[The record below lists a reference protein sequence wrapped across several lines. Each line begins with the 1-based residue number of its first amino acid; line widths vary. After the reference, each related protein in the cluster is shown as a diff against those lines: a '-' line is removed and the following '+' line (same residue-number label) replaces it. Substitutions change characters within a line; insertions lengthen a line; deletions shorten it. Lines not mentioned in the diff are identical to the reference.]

1 MKIGLLILLVLSLVL
16 FPDGIRRSLAA
27 RPSIVSIGSILRF
40 NSTIGGVSVVAIQ
53 AALED
58 INSDSTILNGTT
70 LKVDMRDTNCD
81 DGFLGMVQALQYME
95 TDVIAII
102 GPQCSTI
109 AHIVSY
115 VANELRVPLMSFAS
129 DATLSSI
136 QFPFF
141 VRTAP
146 SDLYQMDAMAALVD
160 YYHWKIVTAIYVD
173 DDYGRNGIAALD
185 DALTQRRCKISYKVG
200 FPSNA
205 KKSDLINLLVSVSY
219 MESRVIILH
228 TGAGPGLKI
237 FSLANQLSMMG
248 NGYVWIATDWLSAYL
263 DANSSVPAETMYG
276 MQGVLTLRAHIP
288 NSKLK
293 SNLISK
299 WSRLSKKYNHSDL
312 RTSSY
317 AFYVYD
323 SVWAVARALD
333 AFFDDGGRISFSNDS
348 RLRDEVGG
356 TLHLE
361 AMSVFD
367 MGNNLL
373 DKIRKVN
380 FTGVS
385 GQVQFDASGDL
396 IHPAYDVINIIGNG
410 MRTVGYWSNYSR
422 LLSTVLPEV
431 LYSKPPNSSLANQ
444 HLYDV
449 IWPGQTAQKPRGWA
463 FPSSAKE
470 LKIGVPNRFS
480 FKEFVTKDN
489 VTGSMKGYCIDVF
502 TQALALL
509 PYPVTYKFIPFGS
522 DTENPSYDKL
532 VQMVEDNEFDAA
544 IGDIKI
550 TMNRTVTIDFTQ
562 PFIESGLVILAPV
575 KKHITNSWAFL
586 QPFTLEMWCITGLFF
601 LIVGVVVWVLEHR
614 INDEFRGSPREQ
626 IITIFWFS
634 FSTLFFAH
642 RENTMSTLGR
652 GVLIIWLFV
661 VLIIQSSYTAS
672 LTSIL
677 TVQQLDTSIRG
688 IDDLKTS
695 DDPIGFQ
702 VGTFAEEYM
711 VRELNISRS
720 RLRALDSP
728 EEYADAL
735 TRGPKKGGVMAIVD
749 ESPYVEL
756 FLSTYCKI
764 AVASSDFTSRGW
776 GFENGELQRIHD
788 KWLKLDEC
796 TADNTEFVD
805 SNQLRLESFWGLFL
819 ICGVACLIALLI
831 YFIIVVRKYLRHE
844 PLEGSLP
851 PEGPI
856 PPEEPIPPKRRP
868 KCSCR
873 KFISFLDHK
882 EPPKKKRSLSL
893 TPTTPGSNF
902 TVLEMERHARPVRN
916 ARIRESSAR
925 DPTTGSK
932 DPRFGWRPPI
942 GEERRPTRRR
952 RRKAGDGFTRKG
964 GGGGRVVTSASWR
977 WTCSGT
983 APPQTR
989 LAASADHSASS
1000 SRGAAIAS
1008 AAGGEISWVGGS
1020 PSVVRAGGL
1029 PLSAAAAAAAA
1040 A

>member
-1 MKIGLLILLVLSLVL
+1 MKIARLMLLVLSLVL
-16 FPDGIRRSLAA
+16 VPNGIYKSLAT
-27 RPSIVSIGSILRF
+27 RPSVVNIGSILRF
-40 NSTIGGVSVVAIQ
+40 NSTIGGVSLVAIR

-70 LKVDMRDTNCD
+70 LRVDMKDTNCD
-81 DGFLGMVQALQYME
+81 DGFLGMIEALQFME

-109 AHIVSY
+109 AHIISF
-115 VANELRVPLMSFAS
+115 VANELQVPLMSFAS

-141 VRTAP
+141 VRTCP
-146 SDLYQMDAMAALVD
+146 SDLYQMNAVAAIVD
-160 YYHWKIVTAIYVD
+160 YYRWKLVTAIYLD

-185 DALTQRRCKISYKVG
+185 DALTLRRCKISYKVG

-205 KKSDLINLLVSVSY
+205 KKSDFINLLVSVSY

-228 TGAGPGLKI
+228 TGAGPGFKI
-237 FSLANQLSMMG
+237 FSLANQLNMMG
-248 NGYVWIATDWLSAYL
+248 NGYVWIATDWLSAHL
-263 DANSSVPAETMYG
+263 DANSSVPAETIYG
-276 MQGVLTLRAHIP
+276 MQGVLTLRSHIP
-288 NSKLK
+288 NSKMK

-299 WSRLSKKYNHSDL
+299 WSRVSKMYNYSDL

-317 AFYVYD
+317 GFYVYD

-333 AFFDDGGRISFSNDS
+333 AFFDDGGKISFSNDS
-348 RLRDEVGG
+348 RLRDETGG

-361 AMSVFD
+361 AMSIFD
-367 MGNNLL
+367 MGDSLL
-373 DKIRKVN
+373 EKIKKVN

-385 GQVQFDASGDL
+385 GQVQFNAAGDL

-449 IWPGQTAQKPRGWA
+449 IWPGETAQKPRGWV
-463 FPSSAKE
+463 FPSNAKE

-502 TQALALL
+502 TQ
-509 PYPVTYKFIPFGS
+509 
-522 DTENPSYDKL
+522 
-532 VQMVEDNEFDAA
+532 MVEDNAFDAA
-544 IGDIKI
+544 IGDIAI
-550 TMNRTVTIDFTQ
+550 TMGRTLITDFTQ

-586 QPFTLEMWCITGLFF
+586 QPFTLQMWCVTGLFF

-614 INDEFRGSPREQ
+614 INDEFRGTPREQ
-626 IITIFWFS
+626 IMTIFWFS

-652 GVLIIWLFV
+652 VVLIIWLFV

-688 IDDLKTS
+688 IDDLKSS
-695 DDPIGFQ
+695 DYPIGFQ
-702 VGTFAEEYM
+702 VGSFSEDYM
-711 VRELNISRS
+711 VKELNISRS
-720 RLRALDSP
+720 RLIALGSP

-735 TRGPKKGGVMAIVD
+735 KRGPKKGGVSAIVD
-749 ESPYVEL
+749 ERPYVEL

-764 AVASSDFTSRGW
+764 AVAGSDFTSRGW
-776 GFENGELQRIHD
+776 GFAFPRDSPLQVDLSTAILSLSENGELQRIHD
-788 KWLKLDEC
+788 KWLRTGEC
-796 TADNTEFVD
+796 TDDTTQFVD

-819 ICGVACLIALLI
+819 ICGVACVIALLI
-831 YFIIVVRKYLRHE
+831 YLVTIIRKYQRHE
-844 PLEGSLP
+844 H
-851 PEGPI
+851 
-856 PPEEPIPPKRRP
+856 PEEPMAPQGPRRH
-868 KCSCR
+868 SIR
-873 KFISFLDHK
+873 RFISFLRNFFSFLDGK
-882 EPPKKKRSLSL
+882 EPVKKKRSLSL
-893 TPTTPGSNF
+893 SRGSMPTMPVSSN
-902 TVLEMERHARPVRN
+902 LAALDIERPVRPARNGN
-916 ARIRESSAR
+916 AIDIEN
-925 DPTTGSK
+925 
-932 DPRFGWRPPI
+932 
-942 GEERRPTRRR
+942 
-952 RRKAGDGFTRKG
+952 
-964 GGGGRVVTSASWR
+964 
-977 WTCSGT
+977 
-983 APPQTR
+983 
-989 LAASADHSASS
+989 
-1000 SRGAAIAS
+1000 
-1008 AAGGEISWVGGS
+1008 
-1020 PSVVRAGGL
+1020 
-1029 PLSAAAAAAAA
+1029 
-1040 A
+1040 

>member
-1 MKIGLLILLVLSLVL
+1 MKIGLLMLLVLFLVMS
-16 FPDGIRRSLAA
+16 PDGIRRSLAA
-27 RPSIVSIGSILRF
+27 RPSIVNIGAILRF
-40 NSTIGGVSVVAIQ
+40 NSTIGGVSMIAIQ

-81 DGFLGMVQALQYME
+81 DGFLGMVEALQFME

-146 SDLYQMDAMAALVD
+146 SDLYQMDAVAAIVD
-160 YYHWKIVTAIYVD
+160 YYRWKIVTAIYID
-173 DDYGRNGIAALD
+173 DDYGRNGIATLD
-185 DALTQRRCKISYKVG
+185 DALTQRRCKISYKIA
-200 FPSNA
+200 FPANA
-205 KKSDLINLLVSVSY
+205 RKSDLINLLVSVSY

-276 MQGVLTLRAHIP
+276 MQGVLTLRPHIP
-288 NSKLK
+288 ESKMK

-299 WSRLSKKYNHSDL
+299 WSRLSKKYSYSYL

-333 AFFDDGGRISFSNDS
+333 AFFDDGGKISFSNDS
-348 RLRDEVGG
+348 RLRDETGG

-361 AMSVFD
+361 AMSIFD

-373 DKIRKVN
+373 EKIRKAN

-385 GQVQFDASGDL
+385 GQVQFDATGDL

-410 MRTVGYWSNYSR
+410 MRTVGYWSNYSS

-431 LYSKPPNSSLANQ
+431 LYSEPPNNSLANQ

-449 IWPGQTAQKPRGWA
+449 IWPGQTAQTPRGWV
-463 FPSSAKE
+463 FPSNAKE

-480 FKEFVTKDN
+480 FREFVTKDN

-522 DTENPSYDKL
+522 GNENPHYDKL

-544 IGDIKI
+544 IGDIAI
-550 TMNRTVTIDFTQ
+550 TMSRTVTTDFTQ

-575 KKHITNSWAFL
+575 KKHIVNSWAFL
-586 QPFTLEMWCITGLFF
+586 QPFTLQMCQVLQFACVNEVQLFNLVF
-601 LIVGVVVWVLEHR
+601 CTH
-614 INDEFRGSPREQ
+614 
-626 IITIFWFS
+626 
-634 FSTLFFAH
+634 
-642 RENTMSTLGR
+642 
-652 GVLIIWLFV
+652 
-661 VLIIQSSYTAS
+661 YTAS

-688 IDDLKTS
+688 IDDLKNS

-702 VGTFAEEYM
+702 VGSFAEEYM

-720 RLRALDSP
+720 RLRALGSP
-728 EEYADAL
+728 EEYAEAL
-735 TRGPKKGGVMAIVD
+735 KHGPKRGGVMAIVD
-749 ESPYVEL
+749 ERPYVEL

-764 AVASSDFTSRGW
+764 AVAGSDFTSRGW
-776 GFENGELQRIHD
+776 GFAFPRDSPLQIDLSTAILSLSENGELQRIHD
-788 KWLKLDEC
+788 KWLKTSEC
-796 TADNTEFVD
+796 SADNTEFVD
-805 SNQLRLESFWGLFL
+805 SDQLRLESFWGLFL
-819 ICGVACLIALLI
+819 ICGIACVIALLI
-831 YFIIVVRKYLRHE
+831 YFFTTVRKFLRHE
-844 PLEGSLP
+844 PPEDPTPRPGGSTTLP
-851 PEGPI
+851 DERT
-856 PPEEPIPPKRRP
+856 PPKNGQE
-868 KCSCR
+868 KCNCR
-873 KFISFLDHK
+873 NFISFLDHK

-893 TPTTPGSNF
+893 TPTTPLSNF
-902 TVLEMERHARPVRN
+902 TALEIEGPVRTVRN
-916 ARIRESSAR
+916 ADGLKYYDLVEGKG
-925 DPTTGSK
+925 PTAEKGSTVQVHF
-932 DPRFGWRPPI
+932 DCIYRGI
-942 GEERRPTRRR
+942 
-952 RRKAGDGFTRKG
+952 
-964 GGGGRVVTSASWR
+964 
-977 WTCSGT
+977 T
-983 APPQTR
+983 AV
-989 LAASADHSASS
+989 S
-1000 SRGAAIAS
+1000 SREAKLLAGNRSIAQPYEFSVGSLPGKERKREFVDSANGLYSAQASPKPPAAMYTITE
-1008 AAGGEISWVGGS
+1008 GMKVGGKRRVIV
-1020 PSVVRAGGL
+1020 PPELGYGKKGMNEIPPDAPFELDIELLEVVPPAEK
-1029 PLSAAAAAAAA
+1029 
-1040 A
+1040 

>member
-1 MKIGLLILLVLSLVL
+1 MKTACLMLLVLSLVHV
-16 FPDGIRRSLAA
+16 PNGIYKSLAA
-27 RPSIVSIGSILRF
+27 RPSVVNIGSILRF
-40 NSTIGGVSVVAIQ
+40 NSTIGGVSVVAIR

-58 INSDSTILNGTT
+58 INTDSTILNGTT
-70 LKVDMRDTNCD
+70 LKVDMKDTNCD
-81 DGFLGMVQALQYME
+81 DGFLGMVQALQFME

-109 AHIVSY
+109 AHIISF

-141 VRTAP
+141 VRTCP
-146 SDLYQMDAMAALVD
+146 SDLYQMDAVAAIVD
-160 YYHWKIVTAIYVD
+160 YYRWKLVTAIYLD

-185 DALTQRRCKISYKVG
+185 DALTLRRCKISYKVG

-205 KKSDLINLLVSVSY
+205 RKSDLMNLLISVSY

-228 TGAGPGLKI
+228 TSAVHGLKI
-237 FSLANQLSMMG
+237 LSLANQLKMME

-263 DANSSVPAETMYG
+263 DANSSVPDETIYG
-276 MQGVLTLRAHIP
+276 MQGVLTLRSHIP
-288 NSKLK
+288 DSKMK

-299 WSRLSKKYNHSDL
+299 WSRVSKMYNYSDL

-317 AFYVYD
+317 GFYVYD

-348 RLRDEVGG
+348 RLRDEAGG

-373 DKIRKVN
+373 EKIKKVN

-385 GQVQFDASGDL
+385 GQVQFNAAGDL
-396 IHPAYDVINIIGNG
+396 IHPAYDVINIIGNV

-422 LLSTVLPEV
+422 LLSTVRPEV

-449 IWPGQTAQKPRGWA
+449 IWPGETAQKPRGWV
-463 FPSSAKE
+463 FPSNAKE
-470 LKIGVPNRFS
+470 LKIGVPKRFS
-480 FKEFVTKDN
+480 FKEFVMKDN

-522 DTENPSYDKL
+522 GTENPHYDKL

-544 IGDIKI
+544 IGDIAI
-550 TMNRTVTIDFTQ
+550 TMRRAVTADFTQ

-586 QPFTLEMWCITGLFF
+586 QPFTLQMWCITGLFF
-601 LIVGVVVWVLEHR
+601 LIVGVAVWILEHR
-614 INDEFRGSPREQ
+614 INDEFRGTPREQ
-626 IITIFWFS
+626 IMTIFWFS

-677 TVQQLDTSIRG
+677 TVQQLETSIRG
-688 IDDLKTS
+688 IDDLKSS
-695 DDPIGFQ
+695 DYPIGFQ
-702 VGTFAEEYM
+702 VGSFAEEYM
-711 VRELNISRS
+711 VKELNISRS
-720 RLRALDSP
+720 RLIALGSP

-735 TRGPKKGGVMAIVD
+735 KRGPTKGGVSAIVD
-749 ESPYVEL
+749 ERPYAEL

-764 AVASSDFTSRGW
+764 AIAGSDFTSGGW
-776 GFENGELQRIHD
+776 GFAFPRDSPLQVDLSTAILLLSENGELQRIHD
-788 KWLKLDEC
+788 KWLKTDKC
-796 TADNTEFVD
+796 TADNTEFID

-819 ICGVACLIALLI
+819 ICGVACVIALLI
-831 YFIIVVRKYLRHE
+831 YFGIIIRKYLRHE
-844 PLEGSLP
+844 PP
-851 PEGPI
+851 D
-856 PPEEPIPPKRRP
+856 EPMAPKESPRR
-868 KCSCR
+868 SFR
-873 KFISFLDHK
+873 RFISFVDGREL
-882 EPPKKKRSLSL
+882 PKKRSLILSRVSTPRTLVSSNL
-893 TPTTPGSNF
+893 TA
-902 TVLEMERHARPVRN
+902 LDIERQVRPVRN
-916 ARIRESSAR
+916 SSVI
-925 DPTTGSK
+925 D
-932 DPRFGWRPPI
+932 I
-942 GEERRPTRRR
+942 EN
-952 RRKAGDGFTRKG
+952 
-964 GGGGRVVTSASWR
+964 
-977 WTCSGT
+977 
-983 APPQTR
+983 
-989 LAASADHSASS
+989 
-1000 SRGAAIAS
+1000 
-1008 AAGGEISWVGGS
+1008 
-1020 PSVVRAGGL
+1020 
-1029 PLSAAAAAAAA
+1029 
-1040 A
+1040 

>member
-1 MKIGLLILLVLSLVL
+1 MKITCLMLLVLSLVHV
-16 FPDGIRRSLAA
+16 PNGIYKSLAA
-27 RPSIVSIGSILRF
+27 RPSVVNIGSIVRF
-40 NSTIGGVSVVAIQ
+40 NSTIGGVSVVAIH

-70 LKVDMRDTNCD
+70 LKVDMKDTNCD
-81 DGFLGMVQALQYME
+81 DGFLGMVQALQFME

-109 AHIVSY
+109 AHIISF

-141 VRTAP
+141 VRTCP
-146 SDLYQMDAMAALVD
+146 SDLYQMDAVAAIVD
-160 YYHWKIVTAIYVD
+160 YYRWKLVTAIYLD

-185 DALTQRRCKISYKVG
+185 DALALRRCKISYKVG

-205 KKSDLINLLVSVSY
+205 RKSDLMNLLISVSY

-228 TGAGPGLKI
+228 TSAVHGLKI
-237 FSLANQLSMMG
+237 LSLANQLKMME

-263 DANSSVPAETMYG
+263 DANSSVPDETIYG
-276 MQGVLTLRAHIP
+276 MQGVLTLRSHIP
-288 NSKLK
+288 DSKMK
-293 SNLISK
+293 SKLISK
-299 WSRLSKKYNHSDL
+299 WSRVSKMYNYSDL
-312 RTSSY
+312 HTSSY
-317 AFYVYD
+317 GFYVYD

-348 RLRDEVGG
+348 RLHDEAGG

-373 DKIRKVN
+373 EKIKKVN

-385 GQVQFDASGDL
+385 GQVQFNAAGDL
-396 IHPAYDVINIIGNG
+396 IHPAYDVINIIGNV

-422 LLSTVLPEV
+422 LLSTVRPEV

-449 IWPGQTAQKPRGWA
+449 IWPGETAQKPRGWV
-463 FPSSAKE
+463 FPSNAKE

-480 FKEFVTKDN
+480 FKEFVMKDN

-522 DTENPSYDKL
+522 GTENPHYDKL
-532 VQMVEDNEFDAA
+532 VQMIEDNEFDAA
-544 IGDIKI
+544 IGDIAI
-550 TMNRTVTIDFTQ
+550 TMSRTVTTDFTQ

-586 QPFTLEMWCITGLFF
+586 QPFTLQMWCVTGLFF
-601 LIVGVVVWVLEHR
+601 LIVGVAVWILEHR
-614 INDEFRGSPREQ
+614 INDEFRGTPREQ
-626 IITIFWFS
+626 IMTIFWFS

-677 TVQQLDTSIRG
+677 TVQQLETSIRG
-688 IDDLKTS
+688 IDDLKSS
-695 DDPIGFQ
+695 DYPIGFQ
-702 VGTFAEEYM
+702 VGSFAEEYM
-711 VRELNISRS
+711 VKELNISRS
-720 RLRALDSP
+720 RLIALGSP

-735 TRGPKKGGVMAIVD
+735 KRGPKKGGVSAIVD
-749 ESPYVEL
+749 ERPYVEL

-764 AVASSDFTSRGW
+764 AIAGSDFTSRGW
-776 GFENGELQRIHD
+776 GFAFPRDSPLQVDLSTAILLLSENGELQRIHD
-788 KWLKLDEC
+788 KWLKTDKC
-796 TADNTEFVD
+796 TADNTEFID

-819 ICGVACLIALLI
+819 ICGVACVIALLI
-831 YFIIVVRKYLRHE
+831 YFGIIIYKYLRHE
-844 PLEGSLP
+844 PPDESMA
-851 PEGPI
+851 
-856 PPEEPIPPKRRP
+856 PKESPRR
-868 KCSCR
+868 SFR
-873 KFISFLDHK
+873 RFISFVDGREL
-882 EPPKKKRSLSL
+882 PKKRSLSL
-893 TPTTPGSNF
+893 SRDSTPRTPVSSNL
-902 TVLEMERHARPVRN
+902 TAHDIERQVRPVRN
-916 ARIRESSAR
+916 
-925 DPTTGSK
+925 GSVI
-932 DPRFGWRPPI
+932 DI
-942 GEERRPTRRR
+942 EN
-952 RRKAGDGFTRKG
+952 
-964 GGGGRVVTSASWR
+964 
-977 WTCSGT
+977 
-983 APPQTR
+983 
-989 LAASADHSASS
+989 
-1000 SRGAAIAS
+1000 
-1008 AAGGEISWVGGS
+1008 
-1020 PSVVRAGGL
+1020 
-1029 PLSAAAAAAAA
+1029 
-1040 A
+1040 